1 MDDNFLTA
9 KEANEKDMAALR
21 EKLGAS
27 VVEEV
32 LSTINRCKEREEKET
47 EDIKR
52 VIDQLFF

>member
-1 MDDNFLTA
+1 MSENFLTA
-9 KEANEKDMAALR
+9 KEANDRDLATLR

>member
-1 MDDNFLTA
+1 MSEKFLTA
-9 KEANEKDMAALR
+9 KEANDRDMAAIR
-21 EKLGAS
+21 EKLGTS

>member
-1 MDDNFLTA
+1 MSEKFLTA
-9 KEANEKDMAALR
+9 KEANDRDMAAIR
-21 EKLGAS
+21 EKLGTS

-52 VIDQLFF
+52 VIEQLFF

>member
-1 MDDNFLTA
+1 MSENFLTA
-9 KEANEKDMAALR
+9 KEANDRDMATLR

>member
-1 MDDNFLTA
+1 MEEKFLTA

-32 LSTINRCKEREEKET
+32 LSTINRCKEREKKEN
-47 EDIKR
+47 E
-52 VIDQLFF
+52 VIEGVINQIIF

>member
-9 KEANEKDMAALR
+9 KEANDRDMATLR

-32 LSTINRCKEREEKET
+32 LSTINRCKEREEKENK
-47 EDIKR
+47 DIER
-52 VIDQLFF
+52 VINQLFF

>member
-32 LSTINRCKEREEKET
+32 LSTINRCKEREEKEN
-47 EDIKR
+47 E
-52 VIDQLFF
+52 VIEGVINQTIF